1 MREENV
7 TGSFRLRRQDDAGA
21 EPLWMTVRR
30 GVQDDVERWLH
41 KTKRPLFRE
50 EQVSFVSLSQNK
62 RKALLKEKRFF
73 AG

>member
-1 MREENV
+1 MTNFFGLTILKCDVFHIINV
-7 TGSFRLRRQDDAGA
+7 TWAVWTLACGWRIAS
-21 EPLWMTVRR
+21 
-30 GVQDDVERWLH
+30 

-50 EQVSFVSLSQNK
+50 EQVLFVSLSQNK

>member
-1 MREENV
+1 MSEENV

-21 EPLWMTVRR
+21 EPLRMTVRR
-30 GVQDDVERWLH
+30 GALDDVERWLH
-41 KTKRPLFRE
+41 KTKRPLKRE
-50 EQVSFVSLSQNK
+50 VDK